1 MAAQEIQPVGKICYS
16 SRHLVITILYK
27 AYTLLSSTFS
37 SHKLSFIFLYQLKF
51 YVNLSVS
58 LVSPYL
64 AQFTL
69 ILLRLITLSVQFVS
83 GLVMQVLQFAS
94 YLLHLE
100 SASPRHFV
108 LKHPQSLL
116 LPQTKRPSFMPK

>member
-1 MAAQEIQPVGKICYS
+1 M
-16 SRHLVITILYK
+16 
-27 AYTLLSSTFS
+27 AYTLLSSTFTS
-37 SHKLSFIFLYQLKF
+37 SKWYFIFLYQLKF
-51 YVNLSVS
+51 CVNFSVS

-64 AQFTL
+64 AQFIFL
-69 ILLRLITLSVQFVS
+69 HLITLSVKFVS

-94 YLLHLE
+94 YLLYHK

>member
-1 MAAQEIQPVGKICYS
+1 M
-16 SRHLVITILYK
+16 
-27 AYTLLSSTFS
+27 AYTLLSSTFIS
-37 SHKLSFIFLYQLKF
+37 RKWSFIVLYQLKF
-51 YVNLSVS
+51 CVKLSVS

-64 AQFTL
+64 AQF
-69 ILLRLITLSVQFVS
+69 ILLHLITLSVQFVS
-83 GLVMQVLQFAS
+83 DLVMQVLQFVS
-94 YLLHLE
+94 YLLYLE